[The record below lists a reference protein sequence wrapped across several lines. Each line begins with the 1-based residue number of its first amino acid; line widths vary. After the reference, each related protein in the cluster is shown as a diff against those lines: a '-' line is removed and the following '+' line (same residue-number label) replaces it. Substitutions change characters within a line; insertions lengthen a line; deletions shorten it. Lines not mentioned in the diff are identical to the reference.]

1 MLANLIKAR
10 VSLRSDVEPFVLNVY
25 VHFIAKGNA
34 NRMENKDVMVNKLFI
49 IRQYSVGK
57 ILST

>member
-1 MLANLIKAR
+1 MNLIKAR

-34 NRMENKDVMVNKLFI
+34 KMENKDVKVNKLFI
-49 IRQYSVGK
+49 ISIQKAKY
-57 ILST
+57 